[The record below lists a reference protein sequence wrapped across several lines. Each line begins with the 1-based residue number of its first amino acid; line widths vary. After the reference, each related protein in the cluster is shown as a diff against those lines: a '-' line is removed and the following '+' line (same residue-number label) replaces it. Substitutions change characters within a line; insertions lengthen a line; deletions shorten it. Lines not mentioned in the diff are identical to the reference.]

1 MLNEKK
7 LNVDSNLG
15 INGNLYASGSV
26 TGNAGLITQ
35 NGILTFILG
44 NNNATITKVSGSTTL
59 KTNGDLYIGATSNA
73 NLYANN
79 GTFKGTTTF
88 GSSGQTVIASNGDLS
103 VNGTKIID
111 ATNKKVYMAVY
122 NDIVEFMEKE
132 DYNEEIEAGDV
143 VYFNDEG
150 KVCKWHEGISSTAI
164 AGVVS
169 SEETYGAALGG
180 EGLEDNQKVPVALK
194 GRVWV
199 KTDNVV
205 I

>member
-1 MLNEKK
+1 
-7 LNVDSNLG
+7 
-15 INGNLYASGSV
+15 
-26 TGNAGLITQ
+26 
-35 NGILTFILG
+35 
-44 NNNATITKVSGSTTL
+44 
-59 KTNGDLYIGATSNA
+59 
-73 NLYANN
+73 
-79 GTFKGTTTF
+79 
-88 GSSGQTVIASNGDLS
+88 
-103 VNGTKIID
+103 
-111 ATNKKVYMAVY
+111 MAVY

-132 DYNEEIEAGDV
+132 NYDEEIEAGDV

-199 KTDNVV
+199 KTDNTFIHAGDILAVDSCGCV
-205 I
+205 YKQDPHIGLDIYTIGVAASKEKDGKVLVMIK

>member
-1 MLNEKK
+1 M
-7 LNVDSNLG
+7 
-15 INGNLYASGSV
+15 
-26 TGNAGLITQ
+26 
-35 NGILTFILG
+35 
-44 NNNATITKVSGSTTL
+44 
-59 KTNGDLYIGATSNA
+59 
-73 NLYANN
+73 YANN

-132 DYNEEIEAGDV
+132 DYNEVIEAGDV

-194 GRVWV
+194 GRVYV
-199 KTDNVV
+199 KTECTNIKAGDWMTVDSCGVV
-205 I
+205 YPKCPDDTTLDIYTLGVATRSEENGKVYIMIK